1 MGQVLNFFPL
11 TIFKSKINLT
21 NEKKK
26 KMIEEI
32 FTMEKK
38 SKNIDYKNQSSAWT
52 GDTQGFEY
60 IHNNPIFDD
69 FFLEVKKAIIEYLNV
84 LEIDHNQLEIF
95 IQRSWATISREKEN
109 IALHKHLQSHLSF
122 SYYLKKNKEDS
133 NFIIYD
139 DEKKNEFI
147 PGLFGSRT
155 LVKKKLI
162 KEVTLTTATRVS
174 LEVKED
180 DIVIFPSKTP
190 HSTDQI
196 NGNTERISISG
207 DVIFLAKNTNLI
219 EHLTPNFNNWK
230 KL

>member
-1 MGQVLNFFPL
+1 MKVHNFFPL
-11 TIFKSKINLT
+11 SILQDQIKLTDEEKINLI
-21 NEKKK
+21 NDIRI
-26 KMIEEI
+26 M
-32 FTMEKK
+32 
-38 SKNIDYKNQSSAWT
+38 KNNSQNYDYKLNKASWT
-52 GDTQGFEY
+52 GDTQGYEY
-60 IHNNPIFDD
+60 IYNNPKFSNLFEEI
-69 FFLEVKKAIIEYLNV
+69 KKKIQIYLDVLKIDKDQIETY
-84 LEIDHNQLEIF
+84 
-95 IQRSWATISREKEN
+95 IQRSWATISIGSEVISK
-109 IALHKHLQSHLSF
+109 HQHLQSHLSF

-155 LVKKKLI
+155 LVQKKII

-174 LEVKED
+174 LDIRED

-196 NGNTERISISG
+196 NTNAERISISG
-207 DVIFLAKNTNLI
+207 DIVFLAKNTNSI
-219 EHLTPNFNNWK
+219 EHLTPNFKNWK

>member
-1 MGQVLNFFPL
+1 MKVHNFFPL
-11 TIFKSKINLT
+11 SILQDQIKLTDEEKINLIDDIRV
-21 NEKKK
+21 
-26 KMIEEI
+26 M
-32 FTMEKK
+32 K
-38 SKNIDYKNQSSAWT
+38 SNSQNSDYKLNKASWT
-52 GDTQGFEY
+52 GDTQGYEY
-60 IHNNPIFDD
+60 IYNNPKFSNLFEEI
-69 FFLEVKKAIIEYLNV
+69 KKKIQIYLDVLKIDQDQIEIY
-84 LEIDHNQLEIF
+84 
-95 IQRSWATISREKEN
+95 IQRSWATISVGSEVISK
-109 IALHKHLQSHLSF
+109 HQHLQSHLSF
-122 SYYLKKNKEDS
+122 SYYLKKNKKDS

-139 DEKKNEFI
+139 DEKNNEFI

-162 KEVTLTTATRVS
+162 KEVTLKTATRVS

-180 DIVIFPSKTP
+180 DIIIFPSKTP

>member
-1 MGQVLNFFPL
+1 MKVHNFFPL
-11 TIFKSKINLT
+11 SILQDQIKLTDEEKINLI
-21 NEKKK
+21 NDIRI
-26 KMIEEI
+26 M
-32 FTMEKK
+32 
-38 SKNIDYKNQSSAWT
+38 KNNSQNYYYKLNKASWT
-52 GDTQGFEY
+52 GDTQGYEY
-60 IHNNPIFDD
+60 IYNNPKFSNLFEEI
-69 FFLEVKKAIIEYLNV
+69 KKKIQIYLDVLKIDKDQIETY
-84 LEIDHNQLEIF
+84 
-95 IQRSWATISREKEN
+95 IQRSWATISIGSEVISK
-109 IALHKHLQSHLSF
+109 HQHLQSHLSF

-155 LVKKKLI
+155 LVQKKII

-174 LEVKED
+174 LDIRED

-196 NGNTERISISG
+196 KTNAERISISG
-207 DVIFLAKNTNLI
+207 DIVFLAKNTNSI
-219 EHLTPNFNNWK
+219 EHLTPNFKNWK

>member
-1 MGQVLNFFPL
+1 MKIHNFFPL
-11 TIFKSKINLT
+11 SILQDQIRLTDQEKINLIDDIRVMKA
-21 NEKKK
+21 N
-26 KMIEEI
+26 
-32 FTMEKK
+32 
-38 SKNIDYKNQSSAWT
+38 SQNSDYKLNKASWT
-52 GDTQGFEY
+52 GDTQGYEY
-60 IHNNPIFDD
+60 IYNNPKFNNLFVEI
-69 FFLEVKKAIIEYLNV
+69 KKKIQIYLDLLKMDQDQIEMY
-84 LEIDHNQLEIF
+84 
-95 IQRSWATISREKEN
+95 IQRSWATISVGSEVISK
-109 IALHKHLQSHLSF
+109 HQHLQSHLSF
-122 SYYLKKNKEDS
+122 SYYLKKSKEDS

-180 DIVIFPSKTP
+180 DIVIFPSKTL

-196 NGNTERISISG
+196 KTNSERISISG
-207 DVIFLAKNTNLI
+207 DVIFLAKNTNKI
-219 EHLTPNFNNWK
+219 EHLMPNFKNWK